1 MRMLFVL
8 LLSVF
13 FISPVFK
20 TRGQDRKFISGKV
33 NLPEGF
39 SPEGI
44 LVFNENSGK
53 GTLTRASGEFSIAV
67 ALDDRLKITSLL
79 FQEFT
84 VVIDQGVLDK
94 GKLDIFLNEA
104 ITELPEIVVSP
115 NKLTGNVNV
124 DVAKIEVSKPD
135 LPHYTAA
142 QLNDFNYEYT
152 PDSLTGVTRNEAMLA
167 SRTRLVNGL
176 NFVNLFKAAVGES
189 SKKEKNRP
197 ERDIDENVRQLYND
211 AFFKENLDIKIDRIN
226 DFIYYAQDHGL
237 NKNMLRQ
244 GNELD
249 LISFLIEQSK
259 AYKQETEN

>member
-1 MRMLFVL
+1 MRMLFTI
-8 LLSVF
+8 LLSTF
-13 FISPVFK
+13 LISPVFQA
-20 TRGQDRKFISGKV
+20 RGQERTFISGEI
-33 NLPEGF
+33 NLPAGF
-39 SPEGI
+39 NAEGI

-53 GTLTRASGEFSIAV
+53 GTLTKSNGEFSIAV
-67 ALDDRLKITSLL
+67 ANGDRVRVTSVS

-94 GKLDIFLNEA
+94 GKLNIFLNET

-124 DVAKIEVSKPD
+124 DVARIEVSEPD
-135 LPHYTAA
+135 LPHFTAA
-142 QLNDFNYEYT
+142 QLNDFDYEYS

-176 NFVNLFKAAVGES
+176 NFVNLFKAAVGETS
-189 SKKEKNRP
+189 RKTKKRP
-197 ERDIDENVRQLYND
+197 ERDIDENIRKIYND
-211 AFFKENLDIKIDRIN
+211 AFFKENLNIELDRIN

-249 LISFLIEQSK
+249 LIAFLIEQSK
-259 AYKQETEN
+259 AYKQQQQN

>member
-1 MRMLFVL
+1 MRLLFTIL
-8 LLSVF
+8 ISAFL
-13 FISPVFK
+13 ISPVFQA
-20 TRGQDRKFISGKV
+20 RGQDRKFISGEV

-39 SPEGI
+39 SAEGI

-53 GTLTRASGEFSIAV
+53 GTLTRTNGEFSIAV

-94 GKLDIFLNEA
+94 GKLDIFLNEV

-124 DVAKIEVSKPD
+124 DVAKIEVSEPD
-135 LPHYTAA
+135 LPHYSAA
-142 QLNDFNYEYT
+142 QLNDFNYEYS

-176 NFVNLFKAAVGES
+176 NFVNLFKAAIGDY
-189 SKKEKNRP
+189 SKKTKKRP
-197 ERDIDENVRQLYND
+197 ERDINENVRQLYND
-211 AFFKENLDIKIDRIN
+211 AFFKENLNIELDHIN

-237 NKNMLRQ
+237 NKDMLRQ

-249 LISFLIEQSK
+249 LIAFLIEQSK
-259 AYKQETEN
+259 AYKQQQEN